1 MNLFL
6 KSCCW
11 SILLPQFIHSLFET
25 SSLNSTRCVSLSL
38 SRWGN
43 HSECVD
49 RTASTCSLLWTA
61 KVKLSSSS
69 SCGDKTMFRYLLFL
83 SSTHTHAHESL
94 FLWVALS
101 WDEIWF
107 WMRQEFFFPWW
118 SHWLYIV
125 MKASIFREKFR
136 EKNFKKIIIGNFE
149 KKISIKISLTTTH
162 NIITLLRLKTFIC
175 HDIYHFRAKVNFV
188 FSPFFQSTE
197 QLSSKIHLWRIKVLE
212 LN

>member
-1 MNLFL
+1 MSVKEKLEGTFSHIPLPSTIIIIIGASWTFFL

-83 SSTHTHAHESL
+83 SSTHTHTRTNL
-94 FLWVALS
+94 FFYGLL
-101 WDEIWF
+101 
-107 WMRQEFFFPWW
+107 
-118 SHWLYIV
+118 
-125 MKASIFREKFR
+125 FREMKSDFGCD
-136 EKNFKKIIIGNFE
+136 KNFF
-149 KKISIKISLTTTH
+149 SLM
-162 NIITLLRLKTFIC
+162 ITLTLYCYEGF
-175 HDIYHFRAKVNFV
+175 NF
-188 FSPFFQSTE
+188 
-197 QLSSKIHLWRIKVLE
+197 
-212 LN
+212 